1 MSAGDRISWNSSDG
15 FLIKSRVKQSGLEN
29 THKGENLGED
39 VVGVGVGGCLLH
51 YLNDQAPV
59 VQTLDGAILLGK
71 TISLYS
77 G

>member
-1 MSAGDRISWNSSDG
+1 M
-15 FLIKSRVKQSGLEN
+15 KQSGLEK
-29 THKGENLGED
+29 TQKGENLEED
-39 VVGVGVGGCLLH
+39 VVGVGGGVCLLH
-51 YLNDQAPV
+51 YFNDQAPV

>member
-1 MSAGDRISWNSSDG
+1 M
-15 FLIKSRVKQSGLEN
+15 KQSGLEK
-29 THKGENLGED
+29 TQKGENLEED
-39 VVGVGVGGCLLH
+39 VVGVGGGEGGGCLLH
-51 YLNDQAPV
+51 YFNDQAPV

>member
-1 MSAGDRISWNSSDG
+1 M
-15 FLIKSRVKQSGLEN
+15 KQSGLEK
-29 THKGENLGED
+29 TQKGENLEED
-39 VVGVGVGGCLLH
+39 VVGVGGGGGGCLLH
-51 YLNDQAPV
+51 YFNDQAPV